1 MQPPRWEAGAAGA
14 GTGAWG
20 AGVRLGLLGLGRG
33 EWERARQE
41 HAGALLRLALGRR
54 AAREQPAARPRAPR
68 APPSP
73 RAARGRQSGAA
84 PWRRGQAA
92 GPPGRVAAEAAAGR
106 LLGRPERALPPAA
119 TRSRRWLGR
128 RAPRAAEARPRPRR
142 ERAPVRSRREAA
154 RAAACTDGVAG
165 RSWAAAQRRRRRGRR
180 QGTPPAR
187 MLRFLRRT
195 FGRRSMQRYARGAA
209 GRGTAGLGDERDG
222 GPRGGPAAAAV
233 STLPAAP
240 GGSVFPAGGGPLLM
254 GCAAVHISAAGAS
267 KTTLYCRVFLLD
279 GTEVSVDLPVSDGA
293 GPGHWHPAALGAA
306 PFPRCFPL
314 GRSPCT
320 SPGSPPPSAST
331 PSLVPSRATP
341 SCSLPGPHPWPA
353 SPSPKSPPPGAGDW
367 CSPSIPQVPA
377 SAFSVVDYWLE
388 NLKAMRGCHGVA
400 RLPRQT
406 RHQALVGRQGG
417 ESPSPAGRQVPQV
430 WERVG
435 GPLLSSVPILVY
447 HSAPPP
453 NPVPS

>member
-1 MQPPRWEAGAAGA
+1 M
-14 GTGAWG
+14 
-20 AGVRLGLLGLGRG
+20 
-33 EWERARQE
+33 
-41 HAGALLRLALGRR
+41 
-54 AAREQPAARPRAPR
+54 
-68 APPSP
+68 
-73 RAARGRQSGAA
+73 
-84 PWRRGQAA
+84 
-92 GPPGRVAAEAAAGR
+92 
-106 LLGRPERALPPAA
+106 
-119 TRSRRWLGR
+119 
-128 RAPRAAEARPRPRR
+128 
-142 ERAPVRSRREAA
+142 
-154 RAAACTDGVAG
+154 
-165 RSWAAAQRRRRRGRR
+165 
-180 QGTPPAR
+180 
-187 MLRFLRRT
+187 
-195 FGRRSMQRYARGAA
+195 
-209 GRGTAGLGDERDG
+209 
-222 GPRGGPAAAAV
+222 
-233 STLPAAP
+233 
-240 GGSVFPAGGGPLLM
+240 FPAGGGPLLM

-267 KTTLYCRVFLLD
+267 KATLYCRVFLLD

-353 SPSPKSPPPGAGDW
+353 PLSPKSPPPGAGDW
-367 CSPSIPQVPA
+367 RSPSVPQVPA
-377 SAFSVVDYWLE
+377 SAFSVLDYWLE

-435 GPLLSSVPILVY
+435 GPLLLSSVPISVY
-447 HSAPPP
+447 HPAPPP
-453 NPVPS
+453 DPVPS

>member
-1 MQPPRWEAGAAGA
+1 MLTYVYTREHTYSSRGRSGRQGAAQTRFANTRRSPEGGGRAAVPAAVAAVAAEAAAVGAASQVGGGGCGRRERRLGSGRSAGPPRAWARRVGASAPGARRRPAPAGPRPARGAGAA
-14 GTGAWG
+14 
-20 AGVRLGLLGLGRG
+20 RS
-33 EWERARQE
+33 
-41 HAGALLRLALGRR
+41 
-54 AAREQPAARPRAPR
+54 PPPRPPR
-68 APPSP
+68 PPSP

-84 PWRRGQAA
+84 PWQRAQAA
-92 GPPGRVAAEAAAGR
+92 GPAGRVAAEAAAGR
-106 LLGRPERALPPAA
+106 LPGRPERALPPAA
-119 TRSRRWLGR
+119 TRSRRWPGR
-128 RAPRAAEARPRPRR
+128 RAPQAAEARPRPRR
-142 ERAPVRSRREAA
+142 ERAQVRSRREAA

-209 GRGTAGLGDERDG
+209 GRGAAGLGDERDG

-267 KTTLYCRVFLLD
+267 KATLYCRVFLLD

-293 GPGHWHPAALGAA
+293 GPGHWLPAALGAA

-331 PSLVPSRATP
+331 PSSGSLSGHPVLLSSGAPSVARAP
-341 SCSLPGPHPWPA
+341 ES
-353 SPSPKSPPPGAGDW
+353 
-367 CSPSIPQVPA
+367 QVPA
-377 SAFSVVDYWLE
+377 PW
-388 NLKAMRGCHGVA
+388 RG
-400 RLPRQT
+400 
-406 RHQALVGRQGG
+406 
-417 ESPSPAGRQVPQV
+417 
-430 WERVG
+430 
-435 GPLLSSVPILVY
+435 
-447 HSAPPP
+447 
-453 NPVPS
+453 